1 MNPRPSGVV
10 GNEMNFPSK
19 LLHYLCSLKPVAT
32 TLTPG
37 VAPEYR
43 DVVIAA
49 EDDSPAA
56 FAAAIERALALS
68 DDERGDLA
76 RRIQVFLADGRL
88 WSQQAVRFIRWSEA
102 IRSK

>member
-1 MNPRPSGVV
+1 
-10 GNEMNFPSK
+10 
-19 LLHYLCSLKPVAT
+19 VAT

-56 FAAAIERALALS
+56 FAAAIDRALALS
-68 DDERGDLA
+68 DMEKSDLVQ
-76 RRIQVFLADGRL
+76 RIRKFLGRGRL
-88 WSQQAVRFIRWSEA
+88 WSQQAVRFLDWAAA
-102 IRSK
+102 I